1 MNHPSKIR
9 IWEPLLTLV
18 LLGVAVVYMTNVFN
32 TGNWLWFQ
40 GRATNVRPARIV
52 VVDQGQR
59 TVLTS
64 GHAYFNVLAD
74 ATEESLS
81 KLGNT
86 DLVGIGLSNQ
96 TLQDYASDSL
106 VLELYFDEPIQF
118 NTMSRVGTPTQL
130 LIPIKGRHADG
141 GYVFRGQN
149 GDWWFGA
156 LRMADPTPL
165 YDALTQMGY
174 TAVPQRPINSG

>member
-18 LLGVAVVYMTNVFN
+18 ILGVAAVYMTNVFN

-40 GRATNVRPARIV
+40 GGVSNVRPVRIV

-59 TVLTS
+59 TVLTN
-64 GHAYFNVLAD
+64 GHAYFNTLAD
-74 ATEESLS
+74 AAETALS
-81 KLGNT
+81 KLSNT
-86 DLVGIGLSNQ
+86 DLVAIGLSDQ

-118 NTMSRVGTPTQL
+118 NTMARVGKPTQL
-130 LIPIKGRHADG
+130 LIPIDGRHADG
-141 GYVFRGQN
+141 GYVFRGQGGN
-149 GDWWFGA
+149 WWFGA

-165 YDALTQMGY
+165 YNALTQMGY
-174 TAVPQRPINSG
+174 TAVPQRPVHSS